1 MYLQN
6 ENRSNGDMSDSDGDS
21 VDDDT
26 EDAWREVFPNDDLDI
41 LVFTQKLFNKRFP
54 IKTRLDDD
62 TFFTIYLTEQH
73 SRAGLIRL
81 APHAHT
87 RECRFNADYLRRLSR
102 YCQRQRSVI
111 EETPSRAGSKEY
123 FPAIPAYSVPSDDS
137 VTSDGPHQRSP
148 ILGDDLFTP
157 PTSSLPGKCNSMSR
171 KRRHSTVGL
180 PSPQPSSPKRM
191 CHDGEME
198 AVSSISTL
206 SDTLLKIQKLE
217 ASVAALKSDY
227 LLHSDDTLTKWGQ
240 SLPSRQPVR
249 QPSFNPE
256 MEAGPSKYQGFEIVG
271 APSSPPR
278 MEDDMVFLSSDVLN
292 APAITHG
299 LPSVGSDASFW
310 LSEGD
315 VRPNGQS
322 SSMGEDLA
330 PYDFGAAPYHSYTLH
345 ELLADETPGGKA
357 NRLVEMF
364 GGAEG
369 DEDWDY

>member
-1 MYLQN
+1 
-6 ENRSNGDMSDSDGDS
+6 MSDSDGDS

-73 SRAGLIRL
+73 SRADLIRL

-87 RECRFNADYLRRLSR
+87 REGRFNADY
-102 YCQRQRSVI
+102 Q
-111 EETPSRAGSKEY
+111 
-123 FPAIPAYSVPSDDS
+123 
-137 VTSDGPHQRSP
+137 SP

-157 PTSSLPGKCNSMSR
+157 PTASLPSKCNSMSR
-171 KRRHSTVGL
+171 KRRHSTVSL
-180 PSPQPSSPKRM
+180 PPPQFSLPKRL
-191 CHDGEME
+191 CHDRKTE
-198 AVSSISTL
+198 ATSSVATL
-206 SDTLLKIQKLE
+206 SDIQFSIQQMK
-217 ASVAALKSDY
+217 ASLAALESEV
-227 LLHSDDTLTKWGQ
+227 LLRSDDTTIQWRQ
-240 SLPSRQPVR
+240 SLPSSQPVR
-249 QPSFNPE
+249 KPSFNPE
-256 MEAGPSKYQGFEIVG
+256 TEAGPSRYRQFDNIG

-278 MEDDMVFLSSDVLN
+278 MEDDMVFLGSDVLN

-345 ELLADETPGGKA
+345 ELLADETPGRKA